1 MVSANGWAGDKSNRC
16 GSQGQRRFQS
26 FGNRA
31 GRERKGLAWPKKGK
45 EDRRITMTLT
55 ELSRKRGSNS
65 PVEQIAL
72 ETAATTRLLEAEGIL
87 DYSGHVSTRI
97 PGRDAFVIQIGSTSR
112 AEVGPESMLVVDY
125 DGKVLEG
132 DGQPPSEL
140 PIHLEIFRARPDV
153 QSVLHS
159 HMELAIAFTMMEGVK
174 LVPMRARASRWKSG
188 IPTDPDPSH
197 IKLPE
202 QGRALARTLGPHH
215 AVLMRAHGL
224 CLVAESV
231 RALFIDAVHFKEN
244 ATAQMQALQAG
255 AKPIPLT
262 DAEIEQ
268 IERMEMRDWHIKKL
282 WNYYIRKANAE
293 NVLPQSWADE
303 LLPTKEMLKRDR
315 VLK

>member
-1 MVSANGWAGDKSNRC
+1 MA
-16 GSQGQRRFQS
+16 
-26 FGNRA
+26 
-31 GRERKGLAWPKKGK
+31 
-45 EDRRITMTLT
+45 LT
-55 ELSRKRGSNS
+55 EMARTTRGSNS
-65 PVEQIAL
+65 AVEQTAL

-112 AEVGPESMLVVDY
+112 AEVNPESMLVVDY
-125 DGKVLEG
+125 DGRVIEG

-140 PIHLEIFRARPDV
+140 PIHLEILRARPDV
-153 QSVLHS
+153 QSVMHS
-159 HMELAIAFTMMEGVK
+159 HMELAIAFTMMEGVT
-174 LVPMRARASRWKSG
+174 LMPMRARASRWKSG
-188 IPTDPDPSH
+188 IPTDSDPSH

-202 QGRALARTLGPHH
+202 QGRGLARTLGPHH

-231 RALFIDAVHFKEN
+231 RALFVDAVHFKEN

-255 AKPIPLT
+255 AKPIPLS

-282 WNYYIRKANAE
+282 WNYYVRKGLAE
-293 NVLPQSWADE
+293 DVLPQAWAGD
-303 LLPTKEMLKRDR
+303 LVPTKDMLKRDHI
-315 VLK
+315 LK